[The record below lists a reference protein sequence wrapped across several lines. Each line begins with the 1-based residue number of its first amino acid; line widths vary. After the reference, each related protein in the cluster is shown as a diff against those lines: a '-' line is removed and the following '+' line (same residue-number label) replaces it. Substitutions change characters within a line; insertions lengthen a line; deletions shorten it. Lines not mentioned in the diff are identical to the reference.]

1 VELTGRLDAFVWD
14 VKRKS
19 GVYAMARLAFLFSM
33 VVTLALYTTALVAQ
47 SAPQPG
53 QTAPATKAKPQAPR
67 KKDQPRVEGSYASE
81 AEAKKACA
89 DGSVVWVNSRSR
101 IYHAA
106 ATRDY
111 GKTRQG
117 FYMCQAQ
124 AERSGFRAVKGP
136 PENTRKKA
144 EKKV

>member
-1 VELTGRLDAFVWD
+1 MT
-14 VKRKS
+14 
-19 GVYAMARLAFLFSM
+19 RLAFLFST
-33 VVTLALYTTALVAQ
+33 VVALALYSTTLVAQ
-47 SAPQPG
+47 PTPQPG
-53 QTAPATKAKPQAPR
+53 QTAPATKAKPTAAV
-67 KKDQPRVEGSYASE
+67 KKGQPRIEGSHSSE
-81 AEAKKACA
+81 AEARKACA

-124 AERSGFRAVKGP
+124 AERSGFRAMKGP
-136 PENTRKKA
+136 AEKTRKKA

>member
-1 VELTGRLDAFVWD
+1 MRWPDWLSFFPWSLRWRSTPPRWLPSPRLNRV
-14 VKRKS
+14 
-19 GVYAMARLAFLFSM
+19 RLRRR
-33 VVTLALYTTALVAQ
+33 
-47 SAPQPG
+47 PR
-53 QTAPATKAKPQAPR
+53 KPQAPR